1 MKEDQAQTK
10 TLYERLGG
18 IDGIT
23 TLVDDIVENHMTNPA
38 VNARF
43 LPLKEHPAHFT
54 EVRQHLINFLAAG
67 SGGPQ
72 EYKGKDMLASHK
84 GMNISQGE
92 YMHVVDDIM
101 KALGKNKVDEQTQ
114 KDVLAIAYS
123 LKKDIV
129 GV

>member
-1 MKEDQAQTK
+1 MGTQVEQS
-10 TLYERLGG
+10 LYERLGG
-18 IDGIT
+18 IEGIT
-23 TLVDDIVENHMTNPA
+23 SIVDDIVDNHMSNPA

-43 LPLKEHPAHFT
+43 LPLKENPTHFA

-72 EYKGKDMLASHK
+72 EYTGKDMLSSHK
-84 GMNISQGE
+84 GMNIGQGE
-92 YMHVVDDIM
+92 YMHVIDDIM
-101 KALGKNKVDEQTQ
+101 KALTKNNIDEQTQ

-123 LKKDIV
+123 LKGDIA

>member
-1 MKEDQAQTK
+1 MNQTMEK
-10 TLYERLGG
+10 SLYERLGA

-23 TLVDDIVENHMTNPA
+23 RIVDDIVENHMTNPA

-43 LPLKEHPAHFT
+43 LPLKDNPEHFT

-72 EYKGKDMLASHK
+72 EYTGKDMLSSHK
-84 GMNISQGE
+84 GMNIGQGE
-92 YMHVVDDIM
+92 YMHVIDDIM
-101 KALGKNKVDEQTQ
+101 KALSKNNIDEQTQ

-123 LKKDIV
+123 LKGDIA

>member
-1 MKEDQAQTK
+1 MESTNGKS
-10 TLYERLGG
+10 LYDRLGG
-18 IDGIT
+18 IEGIT
-23 TLVDDIVENHMTNPA
+23 SIVDDIVDYHMSNTA

-43 LPLKEHPAHFT
+43 LPLKDNPEHFA

-67 SGGPQ
+67 TGGPQ
-72 EYKGKDMLASHK
+72 EYKGKDMLSSHK

-92 YMHVVDDIM
+92 YMHVIDDIM
-101 KALGKNKVDEQTQ
+101 KALSKNNIDEQTQ

-123 LKKDIV
+123 LKGEIA

>member
-1 MKEDQAQTK
+1 MGTQVEQS
-10 TLYERLGG
+10 LYERLGG
-18 IDGIT
+18 IEGIT
-23 TLVDDIVENHMTNPA
+23 SIVDDIVDNHMSNPA

-43 LPLKEHPAHFT
+43 LPLKENPAHFA

-72 EYKGKDMLASHK
+72 EYTGKDMLSSHK
-84 GMNISQGE
+84 GMNIGQGE
-92 YMHVVDDIM
+92 YMHVIDDIM
-101 KALGKNKVDEQTQ
+101 KALTKNNIDEQTQ

-123 LKKDIV
+123 LKGDIA

>member
-1 MKEDQAQTK
+1 MENSNEKS
-10 TLYERLGG
+10 LYERLGG
-18 IDGIT
+18 IDGIESI
-23 TLVDDIVENHMTNPA
+23 VDDIVENHMSNPA
-38 VNARF
+38 VNKRF
-43 LPLKEHPAHFT
+43 LPLKDNPEHFA

-72 EYKGKDMLASHK
+72 EYSGKDMLSSHR

-92 YMHVVDDIM
+92 YMEVIDDIM
-101 KALGKNKVDEQTQ
+101 AALQKNDIDEPTQ

-123 LKKDIV
+123 LKGEIA

>member
-1 MKEDQAQTK
+1 MGTPAEQS
-10 TLYERLGG
+10 LYERLGG
-18 IDGIT
+18 IEGIT
-23 TLVDDIVENHMTNPA
+23 SIVDDIVDNHMSNPA

-43 LPLKEHPAHFT
+43 LPLKDNPEHFA

-72 EYKGKDMLASHK
+72 EYTGKDMLPSHK

-92 YMHVVDDIM
+92 YMHAIDDIM
-101 KALGKNKVDEQTQ
+101 KALTKHNIDEQTQ
-114 KDVLAIAYS
+114 KDVLAIVYS
-123 LKKDIV
+123 LKGDIV

>member
-1 MKEDQAQTK
+1 MENSNKK
-10 TLYERLGG
+10 SLYERLGG

-23 TLVDDIVENHMTNPA
+23 SIVDDIVENHMNNPA
-38 VNARF
+38 INARY
-43 LPLKEHPAHFT
+43 LPLKEKPDHFA

-72 EYKGKDMLASHK
+72 EYTGKDMLSTHK

-92 YMHVVDDIM
+92 YMEVIDDIM
-101 KALGKNKVDEQTQ
+101 AALQKNNIDEQTQ

-123 LKKDIV
+123 LKGEIA